1 MARTV
6 EEWIGKT
13 DDSMP
18 SDACKRRILDRQ
30 GWKCAISGVKFRDG
44 VKAEFDHI
52 TPLWLGGE
60 NREGN
65 LQAITKA
72 AHAAKTKTEATVR
85 AKINRNRVKR
95 FAGKKSNGF
104 SQRFRKKM
112 NGDVIDTRTGEV
124 VSSPRPLYQP
134 TDIGE

>member
-1 MARTV
+1 MR
-6 EEWIGKT
+6 ELPEWIGRT

-18 SDACKRRILDRQ
+18 SDACKRRILARQ
-30 GWKCAISGVKFRDG
+30 GWRCAISDVEFRDG

-85 AKINRNRVKR
+85 AKVYRNQTKRV
-95 FAGKKSNGF
+95 AGKKKSSLSNP
-104 SQRFRKKM
+104 RFKKCL
-112 NGDVIDTRTGEV
+112 NGDVVDRRTGEV
-124 VSSPRPLYQP
+124 VNGARRA
-134 TDIGE
+134 